1 MTKLENELKEVLLDY
16 AKEAWDEARNSKE
29 LFKEKIIEI
38 AYALLDKGELDDLF
52 YYYALDSV
60 SWDDIVNAI
69 IAEEHIAKE
78 DKTNDIEAKARD
90 YAFKFKDLT
99 DLERQLLIH
108 LLMREDMIL
117 KMWTKSIIEA
127 GHYNKENDIE
137 TITMYFRDFISKYIF
152 DYMRKHTQGI
162 EATEIIEHAL
172 LGARFWKLCDI
183 LINKFNLTK
192 GGEDK

>member
-172 LGARFWKLCDI
+172 LGVRFWKLCDI

>member
-16 AKEAWDEARNSKE
+16 AKGTWEEARNSKE
-29 LFKEKIIEI
+29 LFKERIIEI
-38 AYALLDKGELDDLF
+38 ANNLLNEGWLDDLF

-60 SWDDIVNAI
+60 NWDDIVNAI

-78 DKTNDIEAKARD
+78 DKTKDIEAKARD

-108 LLMREDMIL
+108 LLMREDMIFKL
-117 KMWTKSIIEA
+117 WTKSIIEA

-137 TITMYFRDFISKYIF
+137 TVTTYFRDFVSKYIF
-152 DYMRKHTQGI
+152 DYMRKHTQGV

-172 LGARFWKLCDI
+172 LGVRFWRLCDI
-183 LINKFNLTK
+183 LINKFNLK
-192 GGEDK
+192 EGGDNK